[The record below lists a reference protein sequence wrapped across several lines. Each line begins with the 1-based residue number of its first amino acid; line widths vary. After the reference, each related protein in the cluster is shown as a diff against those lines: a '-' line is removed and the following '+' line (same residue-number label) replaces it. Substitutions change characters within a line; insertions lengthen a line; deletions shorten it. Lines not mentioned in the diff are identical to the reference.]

1 MMSPHVATRGTP
13 LERVRRSCGCRP
25 TSRLDLVGLE
35 LDLTV
40 SRAVPR
46 GTKGGPQG
54 GAAALTTGSEP
65 AGGQLDRVVHVAAG
79 HRRGLV
85 ERGEDAL
92 KEVDRAGV
100 SFT

>member
-1 MMSPHVATRGTP
+1 MG
-13 LERVRRSCGCRP
+13 LERH
-25 TSRLDLVGLE
+25 
-35 LDLTV
+35 LTV

-54 GAAALTTGSEP
+54 GAAALTAGSKP
-65 AGGQLDRVVHVAAG
+65 AAGQLDRVVHVAAG

-100 SFT
+100 SIS

>member
-1 MMSPHVATRGTP
+1 MCLNLVGFL
-13 LERVRRSCGCRP
+13 LERY
-25 TSRLDLVGLE
+25 
-35 LDLTV
+35 LTV
-40 SRAVPR
+40 SSTVSR
-46 GTKGGPQG
+46 GTKRGSQG
-54 GAAALTTGSEP
+54 RAAALTAGSEP

-100 SFT
+100 STS